1 MKGES
6 LTPIERHERL
16 GTAAWAG
23 LLVLA
28 GIYDYKCS
36 DTLSEAYR
44 RNFKA
49 HPVIV
54 GVASLGLA
62 AHLLR
67 PDSLAKYD
75 PMTRGLDLIKR
86 L

>member
-1 MKGES
+1 MERA
-6 LTPIERHERL
+6 TPLELRSKA

-23 LLVLA
+23 LLALA
-28 GIYDYKCS
+28 GVYDYFFE

-44 RNFKA
+44 RSFRK

-67 PDSLAKYD
+67 PDSLEKYD
-75 PMTRGLDLIKR
+75 PMTQGLKLIKK

>member
-1 MKGES
+1 MES
-6 LTPIERHERL
+6 LTPLERHDRL
-16 GTAAWAG
+16 GTAAWVG

-28 GIYDYKCS
+28 GVYDYYCS

-44 RNFKA
+44 RNFKK
-49 HPVIV
+49 HPVAV
-54 GVASLGLA
+54 GIASLGLA

-75 PMTRGLDLIKR
+75 PMSRGLDFIKQ

>member
-1 MKGES
+1 MERA
-6 LTPIERHERL
+6 TPLELRSKA
-16 GTAAWAG
+16 GSVAWAG
-23 LLVLA
+23 LLALA
-28 GIYDYKCS
+28 GVYDYFFE

-44 RNFKA
+44 RNLRK

-67 PDSLAKYD
+67 PDSLEKYD
-75 PMTRGLDLIKR
+75 PLSRGLEVIKK